1 MAPLLGE
8 QAQGLEHGEG
18 VKRDTEAAIRLY
30 CQAALAG
37 DAVSA
42 YNLGWLYANG
52 RGVAAD
58 ETKAVEWYTRAADA
72 GSAEAMCNLALA
84 YAQAKG
90 IARDLPEA
98 HFWASL
104 AAASG
109 SGDPRTRGEQLA
121 KRLAAQ
127 IPAEKAAESRARIT
141 KWIAARAIAV
151 PTK

>member
-1 MAPLLGE
+1 MFNLGSMYARGRGVAQSDAEALTWYTRAAEKKNAPAMNNLGE
-8 QAQGLEHGEG
+8 M
-18 VKRDTEAAIRLY
+18 
-30 CQAALAG
+30 
-37 DAVSA
+37 
-42 YNLGWLYANG
+42 YANG

-58 ETKAVEWYTRAADA
+58 EAKAVEWYTRAADA

-127 IPAEKAAESRARIT
+127 IPAEKVAESRARVT
-141 KWIAARAIAV
+141 KWIAARAV
-151 PTK
+151 PITTN